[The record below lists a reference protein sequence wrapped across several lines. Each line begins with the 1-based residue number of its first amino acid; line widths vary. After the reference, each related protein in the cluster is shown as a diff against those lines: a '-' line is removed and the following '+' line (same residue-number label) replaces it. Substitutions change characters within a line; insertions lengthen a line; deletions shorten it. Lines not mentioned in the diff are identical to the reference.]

1 MRKIKTIVLFF
12 TFFAAVSCQKDPIT
26 SEPSATDP
34 LPFPIDVN
42 KDLST
47 SPGDDFWQY
56 CNGGWYEQAST
67 PSTGAIGGMYDQS
80 ITIDKMVQTVTNE
93 DPSLKQFFQLSDE
106 LYAHSD
112 DATDYLNALKAKYS
126 KPATKEDCLRL
137 FGRMIMDGISPV
149 ALTLLNDFKD
159 GQMIGLLT
167 VPNDAKY
174 KYTFDQMPETVKG
187 NLRLIVEGMGMNPED
202 LYYNDKT
209 ITVMDIVTRLPLDE
223 LYSPVEGFWSK
234 LYPYVS
240 QDLNASLDDKALSP
254 DQVRNKARAELN
266 YLISNRLAV
275 KYITPDLKNHFRD
288 LMERLR
294 DAYRERI
301 NNLEWMS
308 ETTRKNALTKL
319 EKMTFYVGSP
329 DDWYQDCLP
338 DLSQCCSLLEAV
350 HKLMAAKALLYKH
363 LIGTNDYFSYTITES
378 SSKVTGEILLNDL
391 TMINSFY
398 LQENNAIV
406 IMPALMV
413 PPVIR
418 TDYSE
423 AYQYGTI
430 VLIAHEI
437 THAFDSNGSR
447 FDALGH
453 INNWW
458 TVADKMAFEDEQEKL
473 IQCYNNLE
481 YDPVG
486 HPREYTDGEF
496 TLAENIADLG
506 GFLIA
511 RDAYIK
517 RLQEQGFSGENYNAQ
532 LRKFHEA
539 FASTFC
545 MKYSQE
551 KLTSIIEMDNHS
563 HCRLRVNGV
572 VMNTDLWYEL
582 YNVNRNNIL
591 FLPQERRAHIW

>member
-1 MRKIKTIVLFF
+1 M
-12 TFFAAVSCQKDPIT
+12 
-26 SEPSATDP
+26 
-34 LPFPIDVN
+34 
-42 KDLST
+42 
-47 SPGDDFWQY
+47 
-56 CNGGWYEQAST
+56 
-67 PSTGAIGGMYDQS
+67 
-80 ITIDKMVQTVTNE
+80 
-93 DPSLKQFFQLSDE
+93 
-106 LYAHSD
+106 
-112 DATDYLNALKAKYS
+112 
-126 KPATKEDCLRL
+126 
-137 FGRMIMDGISPV
+137 
-149 ALTLLNDFKD
+149 
-159 GQMIGLLT
+159 
-167 VPNDAKY
+167 
-174 KYTFDQMPETVKG
+174 
-187 NLRLIVEGMGMNPED
+187 
-202 LYYNDKT
+202 
-209 ITVMDIVTRLPLDE
+209 
-223 LYSPVEGFWSK
+223 
-234 LYPYVS
+234 
-240 QDLNASLDDKALSP
+240 
-254 DQVRNKARAELN
+254 
-266 YLISNRLAV
+266 
-275 KYITPDLKNHFRD
+275 
-288 LMERLR
+288 
-294 DAYRERI
+294 
-301 NNLEWMS
+301 
-308 ETTRKNALTKL
+308 
-319 EKMTFYVGSP
+319 
-329 DDWYQDCLP
+329 
-338 DLSQCCSLLEAV
+338 
-350 HKLMAAKALLYKH
+350 
-363 LIGTNDYFSYTITES
+363 
-378 SSKVTGEILLNDL
+378 NDL

-447 FDALGH
+447 FDALGQ

-486 HPREYTDGEF
+486 HPGEYTDGEF